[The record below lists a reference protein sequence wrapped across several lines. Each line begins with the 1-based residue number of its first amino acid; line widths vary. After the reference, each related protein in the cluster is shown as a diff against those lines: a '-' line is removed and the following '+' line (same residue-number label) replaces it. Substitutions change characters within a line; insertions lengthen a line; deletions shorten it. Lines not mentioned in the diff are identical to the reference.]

1 MKCSTGSIVNWRD
14 EMDKYLVMAAGGGYD
29 ILTAHI
35 VAWMLRTS
43 TDAEIDIAG
52 MLNPKF
58 QHFYIDE
65 NGDKTEVLKEN
76 SIVLLNVRNAL
87 RFKISSDYHEKY
99 DDYAFEYCKEHF
111 EERDFMDV
119 RLAGKSEFRLFNFSL
134 KHSPEEQVRFMLNY
148 NKVFLCDA
156 GGDILYGGNINK
168 EIRTPIIDAYALML
182 ARMYGDSGG
191 DCELLIISPG
201 SDRELTKD
209 HLLANLN
216 TVEAQG
222 TEIPLEIARKLKDL
236 FLAVKAGDSGK
247 TIKRML
253 NSLGLLDEEYES
265 EYACLEN
272 KIYKCDIK
280 KAIQL
285 NPLVN
290 KECLAEIVDLYKKI
304 SKMGNAIC

>member
-1 MKCSTGSIVNWRD
+1 M
-14 EMDKYLVMAAGGGYD
+14 EKYLIMAAGGGYD

-35 VAWMLRTS
+35 VAWMLRAS

-58 QHFYIDE
+58 QHFYFEDDG
-65 NGDKTEVLKEN
+65 NKTEVLREG
-76 SIVLLNVRNAL
+76 SIVLLNGKNAV
-87 RFKISSDYHEKY
+87 RFKTSLDYLEKY
-99 DDYAFEYCKEHF
+99 DDYSFDYCKDHF
-111 EERDFMDV
+111 EKRDFMDL

-134 KHSPEEQVRFMLNY
+134 KYSHEEQVRFMLNY

-156 GGDILYGGNINK
+156 GGDILYAGHVNK

-182 ARMYGDSGG
+182 ARMYEDRGG

-201 SDRELTKD
+201 SDRELTRD
-209 HLLANLN
+209 HLVANLD

-222 TEIPLEIARKLKDL
+222 TEIPLEMARKLKDL

-285 NPLVN
+285 NPLAS
-290 KECLAEIVDLYKKI
+290 KKGMAEIVSLYKRI
-304 SKMGNAIC
+304 SNME